1 MTLLQD
7 ATEAKKFDSR
17 IVDRNIQR
25 GSAKQDD
32 YDKFVKE
39 LPDDSENAETISIE
53 ALLADNS
60 A

>member
-1 MTLLQD
+1 MTLLFD

-17 IVDRNIQR
+17 IVERNIQR

-32 YDKFVKE
+32 YDKFVKD
-39 LPDDSENAETISIE
+39 LADDADNAETVSIE